1 MKLSLRT
8 AALLL
13 TVAVSRLV
21 AAPFTFQATNL
32 PPDLLLGFR
41 QNGGAQEL
49 VVDLGPVSR
58 FYAAAPGSKLTITEF
73 TAAQFTN
80 AFAGLD
86 NIGFAV
92 FGAVRADGDPVRPL
106 QTVWATRK
114 RTGSAVRSDPW
125 NRVSSFS
132 LANSATRI
140 SSIGTGTATFSS
152 ANPAGR
158 DNTPT
163 AVVLPASNP
172 NGYSTYLG
180 TGNLKNTFQGSLE
193 NVTPQDFAS
202 GTEGLRSDLYEVR
215 PGSGESTY
223 LGYFELTP
231 AGAMTFTAAGGNTPV
246 PPPAPTLTAI
256 TRDGGKSTVSFTT
269 VAGAKYSLLGTGPT
283 GILTPSSQWAVRAA
297 AVVGTGEVMSI
308 VDTTADTDAF
318 YAVLAEP

>member
-1 MKLSLRT
+1 MKLSLPT

-49 VVDLGPVSR
+49 VVDLGPVWR
-58 FYAAAPGSKLTITEF
+58 FYAAAPGSKLTITGF

-86 NIGFAV
+86 NVGFAV
-92 FGAVRADGDPVRPL
+92 FGAVRTDGDPERPL

-114 RTGSAVRSDPW
+114 RTGPAVRSDPW

-140 SSIGTGTATFSS
+140 SSIGSGTATFSS

-193 NVTPQDFAS
+193 NVTPQNFAS

-231 AGAMTFTAAGGNTPV
+231 AGAMTFTAAGGSTPV

-256 TRDGGKSTVSFTT
+256 THDGGRSTVSFTT
-269 VAGAKYSLLGTGPT
+269 VTGAKYSLLGTGPT

-308 VDTTADTDAF
+308 VDTAADTDAF